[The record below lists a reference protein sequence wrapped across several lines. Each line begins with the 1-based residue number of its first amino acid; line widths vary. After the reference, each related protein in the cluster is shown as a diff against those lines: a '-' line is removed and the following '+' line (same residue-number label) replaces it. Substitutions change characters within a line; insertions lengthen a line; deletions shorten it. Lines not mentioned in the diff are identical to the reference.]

1 MPPSSG
7 EIGNKMNYVS
17 TRGFSGGKTFADA
30 LLEGLAPDGGLYVP
44 EIYPAPDFDLNAAAA
59 GDYGVLTEKL
69 LTLFGVDVL
78 GADAV
83 AKAAARTKAA
93 FLDNG
98 KVPLVQVEDNLWIL
112 ELFHG
117 PTLAFKDMAMQ
128 MIAPL
133 TDAALSRASQKL
145 TLVTATSGDTG
156 AAAVRAF
163 AGSEHVRLVVFHP
176 LGRVSPVQRLQ
187 MTTIGADNVLNVGVE
202 GDFDDCQRMVKRLL
216 GEESLRANGLV
227 SSVNSINWGRLLGQV
242 PYYLAASA
250 ASGVDAPDFV
260 VPTGNFGDAFAGW
273 VGRRIGGRVG
283 HIHAAVNSNDALAQ
297 AINTGNYVR
306 RPAVETASVSMDVQ
320 APSNFER
327 LVFEALGRDGE
338 GVQSIFGR
346 FNADGQ
352 VRLANALVAR
362 LNAQVTASSITEG
375 ETKATIS
382 YAYKRWGRVICPHTA
397 VAVAAALKR
406 GLNVPQV
413 ALATAHPAK
422 FPDFVTKA
430 LGFVPEAPEAITR
443 LQGEKETITVI
454 RNDEV
459 QALETVRGFASA

>member
-1 MPPSSG
+1 
-7 EIGNKMNYVS
+7 MNYIG
-17 TRGFSGGKTFADA
+17 TRGFREPRTFAGA
-30 LLEGLAPDGGLYVP
+30 LLDGLAPDGGLYVP
-44 EIYPAPDFDLNAAAA
+44 ETYPVPDFDLNAASA
-59 GDYGVLTEKL
+59 GDYGLLTEKL

-83 AKAAARTKAA
+83 QKAAARTRAA
-93 FLDNG
+93 FLNSAG
-98 KVPLVQVEDNLWIL
+98 QTPLVQVEDNLWIL
-112 ELFHG
+112 ELWHG

-133 TDAALSRASQKL
+133 TDAALAQRGEKL

-187 MTTIGADNVLNVGVE
+187 MTTVEADNVLNIGVE

-216 GEESLRANGLV
+216 GEEELKQYGLI

-242 PYYLAASA
+242 PYYLAAAA
-250 ASGVDAPDFV
+250 ASGADHPEFV

-273 VGRRIGGRVG
+273 VGRKIGGNVG

-297 AINTGNYVR
+297 AINTGHYVR

-327 LVFEALGRDGE
+327 LIFEASGRQAE
-338 GVQSIFGR
+338 GTKGLFDN
-346 FNADGQ
+346 FNATG
-352 VRLANALVAR
+352 NAFIAPDLQDA
-362 LNAQVTASSITEG
+362 LNAQVTASSISED
-375 ETKATIS
+375 ETKATIA
-382 YAYKRWGRVICPHTA
+382 YAYKQWNRVICPHTA

-406 GLNVPQV
+406 GKDQAIPQI
-413 ALATAHPAK
+413 ALSTAHAAK
-422 FPDFVTKA
+422 FPAFVTSA
-430 LGFVPEAPEAITR
+430 LGFAPEVPEAIQK
-443 LQGEKETITVI
+443 LHGQKETIHPI
-454 RNDEV
+454 RNDE
-459 QALETVRGFASA
+459 FAAMEAVKAFQRRA

>member
-1 MPPSSG
+1 
-7 EIGNKMNYVS
+7 MNYVG
-17 TRGFSGGKTFADA
+17 TRGFREPRNFAGA
-30 LLEGLAPDGGLYVP
+30 LLDGLAPDGGLYVP
-44 EIYPAPDFDLNAAAA
+44 EVYPKPDFDLDAASA
-59 GDYGVLTEKL
+59 GDYGALTEKL

-78 GADAV
+78 GAEAV
-83 AKAAARTKAA
+83 QKAAARTKAA

-98 KVPLVQVEDNLWIL
+98 KTPLVQVEDTLWIL

-133 TDAALSRASQKL
+133 TDAALAQNGEKL

-163 AGSEHVRLVVFHP
+163 AGSDHVRLVVFHP

-187 MTTIGADNVLNVGVE
+187 MTTVEADNVLNVGVE

-216 GEESLRANGLV
+216 GEESLKQNGLV

-242 PYYLAASA
+242 PYYLAAAA
-250 ASGVDAPDFV
+250 ASGVDYPDFV

-273 VGRRIGGRVG
+273 VGRKIGGKVG

-297 AINTGNYVR
+297 AINTGHYVR
-306 RPAVETASVSMDVQ
+306 QPAVETASVSMDVQ

-327 LVFEALGRDGE
+327 LVYEASGRQGE
-338 GVQSIFGR
+338 GVKGVFDS
-346 FNADGQ
+346 FNATGKVHLSGDLQ
-352 VRLANALVAR
+352 AA
-362 LNAQVTASSITEG
+362 LNAQVTASSISEG
-375 ETKATIS
+375 ETKATIT
-382 YAYKRWGRVICPHTA
+382 YAYKRWNRVICPHTA

-406 GLNVPQV
+406 GTGMPQI

-422 FPDFVTKA
+422 FPDFVSKA
-430 LGFVPEAPEAITR
+430 LGFAPDVPEAIAR
-443 LQGEKETITVI
+443 LHGMKETIVSI
-454 RNDEV
+454 RNDEF
-459 QALETVRGFASA
+459 QALETVKAFAH

>member
-1 MPPSSG
+1 
-7 EIGNKMNYVS
+7 MNYIG
-17 TRGFSGGKTFADA
+17 TRGFREPRNFAGV
-30 LLEGLAPDGGLYVP
+30 LLDGLAPDGGLYVP
-44 EIYPAPDFDLNAAAA
+44 ETYPTPNFDLAAASA
-59 GDYGVLTEKL
+59 GDYGQLTENL
-69 LTLFGVDVL
+69 LNLFGVDVL
-78 GADAV
+78 GASAV
-83 AKAAARTKAA
+83 AAASARTMAA
-93 FLDNG
+93 FLENS

-133 TDAALSRASQKL
+133 TDAALAQNGETL

-163 AGSEHVRLVVFHP
+163 AGSQHVRLVVFHP

-187 MTTIGADNVLNVGVE
+187 MTTVEADNVLNIGVE

-216 GEESLRANGLV
+216 GEESLKQNGLI

-242 PYYLAASA
+242 PYYLAAAA
-250 ASGVDAPDFV
+250 ASGADKPEFI

-273 VGRRIGGRVG
+273 VGRKIGGNIG
-283 HIHAAVNSNDALAQ
+283 HIHAAVNRNDALAQ
-297 AINTGNYVR
+297 AINTGHYVR
-306 RPAVETASVSMDVQ
+306 HQAVETASVSMDVQ

-327 LVFEALGRDGE
+327 LVFEASNRSAE
-338 GVQSIFGR
+338 GTKGVFDN
-346 FNADGQ
+346 FNATG
-352 VRLANALVAR
+352 NAHLSLDLQDALR
-362 LNAQVTASSITEG
+362 AQVTASTISEI
-375 ETKATIS
+375 ETAATIK
-382 YAYKRWGRVICPHTA
+382 YAHDKWNRVICPHTA

-406 GLNVPQV
+406 DQASSSGAIGQKNAKPII

-430 LGFVPEAPEAITR
+430 LGFAPEVPEAIQK
-443 LQGEKETITVI
+443 LHGLKETIHAI
-454 RNDEV
+454 RNDEFA
-459 QALETVRGFASA
+459 ALEVVKAFQK

>member
-1 MPPSSG
+1 
-7 EIGNKMNYVS
+7 MNYIG
-17 TRGFSGGKTFADA
+17 TRGFREPRTFAGA
-30 LLEGLAPDGGLYVP
+30 LLDGLAPDGGLYVP
-44 EIYPAPDFDLNAAAA
+44 ETYPTPDFDLAAASA
-59 GDYGVLTEKL
+59 SDYGDLTEKL

-83 AKAAARTKAA
+83 KKAAARTKAA
-93 FLDNG
+93 FLNEAG
-98 KVPLVQVEDNLWIL
+98 KMPLVQVEDSLWIL

-133 TDAALSRASQKL
+133 TDAALAQNGEKL

-187 MTTIGADNVLNVGVE
+187 MTTVEADNVLNIGVE

-216 GEESLRANGLV
+216 GEETLKQNGLV

-242 PYYLAASA
+242 PYYLAAAA
-250 ASGVDAPDFV
+250 ASGADHPEFV

-273 VGRRIGGRVG
+273 VGRKIGGNVG
-283 HIHAAVNSNDALAQ
+283 HIHAAVNRNDALAQ
-297 AINTGNYVR
+297 AINTGHYVR
-306 RPAVETASVSMDVQ
+306 HQAVETASVSMDVQ

-327 LVFEALGRDGE
+327 LVFEASGRHAE
-338 GVQSIFGR
+338 GVKGLFDT
-346 FNADGQ
+346 FNATGKAFLSPDLQG
-352 VRLANALVAR
+352 A
-362 LNAQVTASSITEG
+362 LNAQVTASTISED
-375 ETKATIS
+375 ETKATIA
-382 YAYKRWGRVICPHTA
+382 YAYKTWNKVICPHTA

-406 GLNVPQV
+406 NEASSSGAVGQNNGQPII

-422 FPDFVTKA
+422 FPDFVTSA
-430 LGFVPEAPEAITR
+430 LGFQPEVPDAIR
-443 LQGEKETITVI
+443 ALYGSKETITSI
-454 RNDEV
+454 RNDEFA
-459 QALETVRGFASA
+459 ALEAVKAFQR